1 MAEVLLDEVLAPNQ
15 WDFHRDV
22 TDHAVTH
29 YWLAGGRGSTKSSAA
44 SIEVLLLLIRNPGV
58 NVVALRKVGKTLR
71 KSVYAQTK
79 WAIASLGL
87 DAKFKTTV
95 SPMEITYR
103 PTGQKIVFE
112 GLDEP
117 EKIKSLK
124 FEHGYCGVVWFEEI
138 DQFSGMEEVRN
149 VLQSL
154 MRGGDRFWCIYS
166 FNPPRSRDNWVNR
179 HLIEPPEGNRVY
191 RTTYLDVPAEWL
203 GERFIAEAEILAEV
217 NEQAYR
223 HEYLGEVVG
232 SGGNVFDNL
241 TLREIA
247 ADEIA
252 GFDRVY
258 NGVDWGYFPD
268 PWVLVRC
275 CYQAAQRRLY
285 VFGERSGVRLGNE
298 ESAALVKAALSDAS
312 GKVIRETV
320 TCDSA
325 EPKSIANYRTLGID
339 ARAAAK
345 GPGSVDHGMKWLAS
359 RAEIVID
366 PARCPLAAK
375 EFMSY
380 EYERNREGEYV
391 TGYPDR
397 DNHTLDAARYA
408 LEAVIGHRTNV

>member
-325 EPKSIANYRTLGID
+325 EPKSIANYRSLGID

-397 DNHTLDAARYA
+397 DNHTLDAVRYA